1 MQHKFVDTG
10 DGVALD
16 SGYIEALV
24 ASFDTVDRGGDLIR
38 PGAFHNSLKRWQ
50 SSGRRIPI
58 VWSHMSGDPAMVI
71 GGIDPDKARETD
83 DGLVIQGQLDL
94 TSSAAREALRL
105 LKSGD
110 VGGWSFG
117 YKVPPD
123 GERQRDGYREIFEI
137 DLLEVGPT
145 PVPMNDAT
153 RTLAAKSEDGF
164 RRALVEAF
172 SDKEWDGSPSRFSD
186 EEYAASCILDRA
198 DCSAEWK
205 DRPVKERYS
214 LPIKDPGGGF
224 NPDALGPAAAALA
237 GARGGVKACPE
248 AIAKAQRRLLVA
260 YRLLDMEPPESFR
273 AKRVL
278 AEVKAASALKVAS
291 FEC

>member
-1 MQHKFVDTG
+1 MQRKFLDSG

-38 PGAFHNSLKRWQ
+38 PGAFRNSLKRWQ
-50 SSGRRIPI
+50 SLGRRIPI

-71 GGIDPDKARETD
+71 GSIDPARAVETN

-94 TSSAAREALRL
+94 TSEAAREALRL

-110 VGGWSFG
+110 VSGWSFG

-123 GERQRDGYREIFEI
+123 GERQRDQYREIFEI

-153 RTLAAKSEDGF
+153 RTMVAKAEDGF
-164 RRALVEAF
+164 RRALVETF
-172 SDKEWDGSPSRFSD
+172 TKEWDGSPSRFSD
-186 EEYAASCILDRA
+186 EQYAASCILDLA

-248 AIAKAQRRLLVA
+248 AIAKARRRLLVA
-260 YRLLDMEPPESFR
+260 YRLLDMEPPESLG